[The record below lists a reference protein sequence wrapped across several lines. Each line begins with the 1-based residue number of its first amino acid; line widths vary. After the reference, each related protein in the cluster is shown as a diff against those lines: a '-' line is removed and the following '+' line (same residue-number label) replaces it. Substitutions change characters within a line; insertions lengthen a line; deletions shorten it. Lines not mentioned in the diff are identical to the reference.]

1 MRYAKLLGK
10 SLREAPKEA
19 EIASHKLLAR
29 GGFVDQLMAGS
40 WTLLPLGWR
49 VVSKINDIIREE
61 LDKTGAQEMLMPLMH
76 PKEVWNRTGRWDDP
90 GVKEIMY
97 QFKDKRGREF
107 GLSFT
112 HEEIVMDLLGKHTS
126 SYKDY
131 PVKVYHFSTKFRNEP
146 RPRGGVLRTREFM
159 MKDLYS
165 AHVSEGDMY
174 DYYWQVKDAY
184 LRSFRRMDLDAKV
197 VEASGGVFT
206 ENYTH
211 EFQVL
216 SPAGEDIIYY
226 CSSCGF
232 AQNKEVFKGKKGGAC
247 PACKKGKIKEGS
259 AIEVGNI
266 FPLGQ
271 KYAKSMGVTFADQ
284 DGKKKYPWFA
294 SYGIGPARVMATI
307 VELHHDKRGILWPR
321 EVTPFDVHLVS
332 LAGGEEAAEKL
343 YDTMEHSGLEV
354 LFDDRD
360 ETAGVKLKDADL
372 IGIPVRVVVSKKSL
386 EEGGVEV
393 SSRKD
398 KRSEV
403 VPVEKLAGKIKKIYK
418 EG

>member
-1 MRYAKLLGK
+1 MRYSTFLGRT
-10 SLREAPKEA
+10 LREVPKEA
-19 EIASHKLLAR
+19 EAISHKLLTKA
-29 GGFVDQLMAGS
+29 GFIDQLMAGS

-49 VVSKINDIIREE
+49 VIVKINDIIREE
-61 LDKTGAQEMLMPLMH
+61 LNKTGAQEMLMPLMH

-90 GVKEIMY
+90 DVREVMY
-97 QFKDKRGREF
+97 QFKDKRGKEYC
-107 GLSFT
+107 LSFT

-126 SYKDY
+126 SYKDF

-174 DYYWQVKDAY
+174 DYYWQVKDVY
-184 LRSFRRMDLDAKV
+184 LRAFGRMGLEAKV

-211 EFQVL
+211 EFQVIA
-216 SPAGEDIIYY
+216 SVGEDLIYY
-226 CSSCGF
+226 CSACGF
-232 AQNKEVFKGKKGGAC
+232 ARNKEIFEGEKGDAC
-247 PACKKGKIKEGS
+247 PACKKGKIKKDS

-266 FPLGQ
+266 FPLDQ
-271 KYAKSMGVTFADQ
+271 KYSRDMGVTFTDK
-284 DGKKKYPWFA
+284 DGKRKYPWFA

-307 VELHHDKRGILWPR
+307 VEIYHDERGVVWPR

-332 LAGGEEAAEKL
+332 LEGGEGTAEKL
-343 YDTMEHSGLEV
+343 YEIMEKSGLEV

-360 ETAGVKLKDADL
+360 DPAGVKLIDADL
-372 IGIPVRVVVSKKSL
+372 IGVPVRVVVSKKSL
-386 EEGGVEV
+386 KAGGVEV
-393 SSRKD
+393 SR
-398 KRSEV
+398 RSGGTAPV
-403 VPVEKLAGKIKKIYK
+403 VPVAKLAAKIKEIYSD
-418 EG
+418 G